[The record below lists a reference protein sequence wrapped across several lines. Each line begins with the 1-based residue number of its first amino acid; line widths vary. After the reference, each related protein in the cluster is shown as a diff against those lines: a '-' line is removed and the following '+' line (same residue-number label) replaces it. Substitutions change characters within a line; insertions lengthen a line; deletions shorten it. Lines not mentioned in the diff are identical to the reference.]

1 MRETTETNALR
12 ELCNQLTTAF
22 GGPLCLQG
30 RRIGGGAFISQ
41 WQRWRGVFAPARA
54 NENKTIHRFTRYP
67 LHLWG

>member
-1 MRETTETNALR
+1 MQETTETNALY

-22 GGPLCLQG
+22 GGLVCLHI

-41 WQRWRGVFAPARA
+41 WQHWSGVFAPVRT